1 MLREDDIFACQCAYL
16 FIFWC
21 VSTSIQGSKIAFCH
35 PRTNRQS
42 SSININSFIHIC
54 AAAKSVG
61 QVLPLSRNEAL
72 LCENVRKCESSNF
85 PHANRPSINK
95 LLQNR
100 HFDNIKTFIVGQLQ
114 DSYFYI
120 YQHHK
125 YVVKDQL

>member
-1 MLREDDIFACQCAYL
+1 MTCNISDWQYTYSLNVYL
-16 FIFWC
+16 LMSQKYK
-21 VSTSIQGSKIAFCH
+21 VLNLYCH
-35 PRTNRQS
+35 LWRNPQS

-54 AAAKSVG
+54 AAAKSAG